1 MRGQQ
6 SHCAKQINQE
16 DCIDVALVFSLYKL
30 RERMK
35 AALCSEDVL
44 KKTCW
49 KKYLCSISIF
59 AAVNEFGLIIYRA
72 TQG

>member
-1 MRGQQ
+1 
-6 SHCAKQINQE
+6 
-16 DCIDVALVFSLYKL
+16 
-30 RERMK
+30 MK
-35 AALCSEDVL
+35 AALCSEDAF

-59 AAVNEFGLIIYRA
+59 AAVNEFGLIIYQA